1 MAGLI
6 VRNVRVSCA
15 ARRETM
21 FGVGKKS
28 ASARIETIIGQHT
41 HLQGDVRFSG
51 GLHVDGKI
59 TGNVL
64 AEPGTD
70 AVLTVSELGCIEGE
84 VRVPN
89 LILNGTVAG
98 DVHAS
103 ERVELAAQAKV
114 TGNLFYQL
122 IEMTM
127 GAEINGNLVHRPAAV
142 TQPEVESGA
151 QAGDDSLLQ
160 LAK

>member
-1 MAGLI
+1 
-6 VRNVRVSCA
+6 
-15 ARRETM
+15 M

-28 ASARIETIIGQHT
+28 ATARIETVIGQHT
-41 HLQGDVRFSG
+41 HLQGDVSFSG

-64 AEPGTD
+64 AEPGSD
-70 AVLTVSELGCIEGE
+70 AVLTISELGCIEGE

-89 LILNGTVAG
+89 LILNGTVLG

-103 ERVELAAQAKV
+103 ERVELAPQAKV

-122 IEMTM
+122 IEMAM
-127 GAEINGNLVHRPAAV
+127 GAQVNGNLVHRAATGV
-142 TQPEVESGA
+142 QPELESRA
-151 QAGDDSLLQ
+151 EAVDDGCLQ

>member
-1 MAGLI
+1 
-6 VRNVRVSCA
+6 
-15 ARRETM
+15 M

-51 GLHVDGKI
+51 GLHVDGRI

-64 AEPGTD
+64 AEPGSD

-89 LILNGTVAG
+89 LILNGAVLG

-103 ERVELAAQAKV
+103 EQVELAAQARV

-122 IEMTM
+122 IEMAM
-127 GAEINGNLVHRPAAV
+127 GAEVNGNLVHRAAAAAH
-142 TQPEVESGA
+142 PEVESRA
-151 QAGDDSLLQ
+151 EAVDDKRLQ